1 MSETRH
7 RPGMLLSA
15 DRAPTPRHLS
25 ADDFAPEVAERV
37 HVVDPDAYNDVYVVG
52 DVHGC
57 LNELETLFDRLALGD
72 NDLVVFVGDLVRK
85 GPDSRGVVESVRSH
99 PNAVSVRGNNEDK
112 LIHGRKELPA
122 LDPFD
127 AYLESLPVVA
137 LLGDAMVVHGGVDP
151 RRTLAD
157 HGIEDLLNFRSI
169 PPEAGY
175 DGPFWFEQY
184 EGPRRVFFG
193 HTVLD
198 EPVVSDHA
206 VGLDTGCVYGG
217 ALTAYDLKCDELVSV
232 PAEREYQARP
242 DRKIIEPE
250 PPYRG

>member
-1 MSETRH
+1 MSKTLR
-7 RPGMLLSA
+7 RPGAPLSA
-15 DRAPTPRHLS
+15 DRAPTPRYLS
-25 ADDFAPEVAERV
+25 ASDFAPEVADRV
-37 HVVDPDAYNDVYVVG
+37 HALDPDAYENVYIVG

-57 LNELETLFDRLALGD
+57 LDELETLFDRLAVGD
-72 NDLVVFVGDLVRK
+72 DDLVVLVGDLVRK
-85 GPDSRGVVESVRSH
+85 GPDSRGVVEFVRSR
-99 PNAVSVRGNNEDK
+99 PNVVSVRGNNEDK

-127 AYLESLPVVA
+127 AYLESLPVVV

-151 RRTLAD
+151 RQSLAD
-157 HGIEDLLNFRSI
+157 HTVEDLLTFRSV

-184 EGPRRVFFG
+184 EGPSRVFFG

-198 EPVVSDHA
+198 EPVVSEHA

-217 ALTAYDLKCDELVSV
+217 ALTAYDLTRDELVSV
-232 PAEREYQARP
+232 PAEREYQPRA
-242 DRKIIEPE
+242 DRKIIDPE
-250 PPYRG
+250 PAYRG